1 MLSAFML
8 SRQSFWSGACVISS
22 ENTSKEKSRVNS
34 KLQTSRV
41 SNCSKGLYKMIE
53 TVKNGVTW
61 KSGDM
66 AIKNLTV

>member
-34 KLQTSRV
+34 KLQTSLV

>member
-34 KLQTSRV
+34 NLQTSLV

>member
-34 KLQTSRV
+34 KLQTSLV
-41 SNCSKGLYKMIE
+41 SNCSKRLYKMIE

>member
-8 SRQSFWSGACVISS
+8 SRQLFWSGACVISS
-22 ENTSKEKSRVNS
+22 ENTSKEQSRVNS
-34 KLQTSRV
+34 KLQTSLV